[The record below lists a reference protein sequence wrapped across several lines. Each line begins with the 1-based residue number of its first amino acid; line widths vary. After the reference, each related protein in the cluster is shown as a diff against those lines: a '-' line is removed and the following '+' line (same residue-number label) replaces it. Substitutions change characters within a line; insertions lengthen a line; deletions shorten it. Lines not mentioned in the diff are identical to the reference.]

1 MKRVAPALRLG
12 VAAAFTALALLPIS
26 TWIPGGYSAPF
37 YPSLLGEWWSG
48 TLIAVG
54 GGVVLAV
61 ASRRMDGL
69 WHPGAWTGATDG
81 AGLLVPRRSAL
92 VALAA
97 TALYVAVSWL
107 VFSARPLLIDE
118 IIQVWQAR
126 VYASGH
132 LWVPSPGYPDL
143 YGAMHLVDHAGRVF
157 GQFPAGGPA
166 MLALGS
172 LLHAEW
178 LVGPVFAGLGVLA
191 WAAFLRRLEEP
202 DTPGTNALL
211 LFAFAPFAV
220 FMSASHMNHV
230 TSLAWIVMGMA
241 ALAAVTGSERPR
253 PWVALAAGLAF
264 GLAGSIR
271 PVDALAFGGPAGL
284 WLFVRAVRDR
294 RRAAECV
301 LTAIGMA
308 IPLGVTLWV
317 NTQTTGH
324 ALLFGYTQLWGAG
337 HELGFHASPW
347 GPPHTPARG
356 IELVNLYLLHLG
368 SYFLETPFPALLPAL
383 AVFAFGRAWRP
394 LERYLVTSS
403 ALLVGLYWAY
413 WHNGN
418 FLGPRIFYPLLPILA
433 LWTARFGALLRD
445 KWGTDGLAIRVWVY
459 TAAVGALIALMINIP
474 IRAKQYG
481 HAFLSLRWPA
491 GDVAVTEDVQNALV
505 LVRESW
511 GAQTLARMWG
521 LGVPRSEADFIY
533 QRTDMCVMEQELE
546 QLERA
551 GAAGPAATT
560 ALLALTGDSARLVD
574 SVLSTDHTEPM
585 LPGTVYDRTCQARL
599 RDDTQGFTLY
609 PPLLLDDES
618 GNVYVR
624 DLHARDTLA
633 LLAHP
638 GRPIYLLVPADTTLG
653 GLPQFV
659 PVRRDSLLADWGLP
673 PGWHVER

>member
-1 MKRVAPALRLG
+1 MKQYASALRLG
-12 VAAAFTALALLPIS
+12 AAAAFTALALLPIS
-26 TWIPGGYSAPF
+26 NWIPGGHSAPF
-37 YPSLLGEWWSG
+37 YPILLGEWWSG
-48 TLIAVG
+48 TLIALG
-54 GGVVLAV
+54 AGVVLAL
-61 ASRRMDGL
+61 ASRRMDGF
-69 WHPGAWTGATDG
+69 WHPAVWTGATGRAD
-81 AGLLVPRRSAL
+81 LLAPPRRVV

-97 TALYVAVSWL
+97 TTLYIAVSWL

-132 LWVPSPGYPDL
+132 LWIPSPGYPEL
-143 YGAMHLVDHAGRVF
+143 YGAMHLVDHAGKVF

-191 WAAFLRRLEEP
+191 WGAYLRRLEEP
-202 DTPGTNALL
+202 VTSGTNALL

-241 ALAAVTGSERPR
+241 ALAAVTTSERPR
-253 PWVALAAGLAF
+253 PLVALAAGLAF

-294 RRAAECV
+294 RHVAECV
-301 LTAIGMA
+301 LTAVGMA
-308 IPLGVTLWV
+308 IPLGVILWV

-356 IELVNLYLLHLG
+356 IELVNLYLLNLG

-394 LERYLVTSS
+394 LEQYLVTSS

-418 FLGPRIFYPLLPILA
+418 FLGPRFFYPLLPLLA

-445 KWGTDGLAIRVWVY
+445 KWGTDGLAVRIWVY
-459 TAAVGALIALMINIP
+459 TALVGALIALLVNIP
-474 IRAKQYG
+474 IRARQY
-481 HAFLSLRWPA
+481 HALISFRWSA
-491 GDVAVTEDVQNALV
+491 GDVAVAEDVQHALV

-511 GAQTLARMWG
+511 GAQILARMWG

-533 QRTDMCVMEQELE
+533 QRTDTCVMEQALRR
-546 QLERA
+546 LERA
-551 GAAGPAATT
+551 GADGPAATA
-560 ALLALTGDSARLVD
+560 ALLSFTGDSSRLVV
-574 SVLSTDHTEPM
+574 SVLSADHTERT
-585 LPGTVYDRTCQARL
+585 LPGVVYDWTCEARV
-599 RDDTQGFTLY
+599 RDDARGFTLY
-609 PPLLLDDES
+609 PPLLLDNAS

-638 GRPIYLLVPADTTLG
+638 GRPIFLLVPSDTTGG

-673 PGWHVER
+673 PGWHAER